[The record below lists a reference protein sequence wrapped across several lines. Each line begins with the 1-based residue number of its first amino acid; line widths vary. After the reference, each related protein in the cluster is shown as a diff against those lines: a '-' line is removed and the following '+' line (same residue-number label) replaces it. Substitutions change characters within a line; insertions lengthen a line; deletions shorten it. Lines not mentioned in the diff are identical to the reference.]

1 MPDCHELK
9 ECVSD
14 VQGVSLIIWQ
24 VLVIR
29 GNTDE
34 FRFYVGGS
42 LGSAQKTAAQ
52 RKRSD
57 ERIQTVQALIIFRRC
72 WSWQSSQTLTVP
84 LEHTS
89 ARARSI
95 DQLNFFLRLKARRT
109 KKQEVTSARALG
121 VVGALT
127 PGHKPHARLRT
138 LLISCSEDLS
148 GTEGVRAPERG
159 SKKKNF
165 RETHA
170 AVGHTLTVHQP
181 PPPARAAPVSL
192 YRCVRVGARAA
203 SERVTDGV
211 RAAGTAGPYQ
221 ADRVGVASEDE
232 EVQREEVLV

>member
-1 MPDCHELK
+1 MKVPDPLQPDLLSQLVSDEEHFKSMPDCHELK

-14 VQGVSLIIWQ
+14 AQGVSLIIWQ

-127 PGHKPHARLRT
+127 PGHKPHARSLAHIIDQLLRGF
-138 LLISCSEDLS
+138 I
-148 GTEGVRAPERG
+148 GNGGGEG
-159 SKKKNF
+159 S
-165 RETHA
+165 
-170 AVGHTLTVHQP
+170 
-181 PPPARAAPVSL
+181 
-192 YRCVRVGARAA
+192 
-203 SERVTDGV
+203 
-211 RAAGTAGPYQ
+211 
-221 ADRVGVASEDE
+221 
-232 EVQREEVLV
+232 